1 MVFCWIELQLEFGN
15 KSIEVVLART
25 GGKITRPGAPDIP
38 DGQRVE
44 AVERALAILDAFD
57 RQNPVL
63 TLAAL
68 ARRTGIYK
76 STLLRLAGSLQ
87 YCGFLVRDVDG
98 RYRPGPAITRLA
110 PLVMA
115 KTANLETGIRL
126 SLARLVT
133 GTGETASFYIRDGD
147 ERVCL
152 YRHNSA
158 HAARHHL
165 EEGARLP
172 LAQGAAGRVLTAF
185 TSADPSEQ
193 ASAYFVSVGERDP
206 AVAAVAVPLFTVDG
220 FFMGALS
227 VSGIR
232 SRFDE
237 ARRLAA
243 LDWLRQ
249 EAERFAA
256 QP

>member
-1 MVFCWIELQLEFGN
+1 
-15 KSIEVVLART
+15 LART

-38 DGQRVE
+38 ETQRVE

-57 RQNPVL
+57 RDTPVL
-63 TLAAL
+63 TLAEL

-87 YCGFLVRDVDG
+87 YCGYLQRDEGG
-98 RYRPGPAITRLA
+98 RYRPGPALARLA
-110 PLVMA
+110 PLA
-115 KTANLETGIRL
+115 TPRTADLAARIRPALERL
-126 SLARLVT
+126 AAE
-133 GTGETASFYIRDGD
+133 TGETASFYIREGE
-147 ERVCL
+147 ERICL
-152 YRHNSA
+152 YRRNSS

-165 EEGARLP
+165 EEGTRLP
-172 LAQGAAGRVLTAF
+172 LAQGAAGRVLAAF
-185 TSADPSEQ
+185 TTGEPSQQ

-206 AVAAVAVPLFTVDG
+206 AVAAVAVPLFAADSI
-220 FFMGALS
+220 FLGALS

-237 ARRLAA
+237 ASRLAA
-243 LDWLRQ
+243 LEYLRR
-249 EAERFAA
+249 EADLSAA